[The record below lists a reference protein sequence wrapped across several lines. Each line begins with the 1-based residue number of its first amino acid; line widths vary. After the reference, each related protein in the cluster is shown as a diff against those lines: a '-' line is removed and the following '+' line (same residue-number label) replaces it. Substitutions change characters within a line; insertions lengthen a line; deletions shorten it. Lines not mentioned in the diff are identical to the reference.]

1 MNKYLL
7 LIALLFAIP
16 VQADSIMRQH
26 CLVELSMAASV
37 QRLRVRTGENKQQ
50 MIARA
55 REFTTPN
62 YMTRMLRAIEVVY
75 TIYPISYSPEKVA
88 AAVGIACEKAAI

>member
-1 MNKYLL
+1 MYKYILL
-7 LIALLFAIP
+7 LMFIAMP

-37 QRLRVRTGENKQQ
+37 QRVRIKTGENKEQ

-55 REFTTPN
+55 HEFTPPN

-75 TIYPISYSPEKVA
+75 TLFPPSYSPEKVA
-88 AAVGIACEKAAI
+88 ASVGISCEKAAI